1 MINISKKSTLGKI
14 LAKNKRLKNAMT
26 LRPRVQQRKLSVYVN
41 RVNKVATGGPRAI
54 KDMVNDVEKK
64 HLPNVAKAHKE
75 LQLLN
80 NAFSHYNAVSRI
92 NHNYVSNRI
101 QNLGAKTGE
110 LRRLQSNA
118 RKRRVRITKNV
129 TTGKR
134 VYKTKDELRRNLSVI
149 IRRQR
154 R

>member
-1 MINISKKSTLGKI
+1 MINVSKKSTLGKI

-26 LRPRVQQRKLSVYVN
+26 LRPRVQQRKLSVYVS

-110 LRRLQSNA
+110 LPRLQSNA
-118 RKRRVRITKNV
+118 RKRRVRLTKNI
-129 TTGKR
+129 TGKR
-134 VYKTKDELRRNLSVI
+134 VYKTKDELRRNLTVI